1 MAYVLIKYA
10 ISPRAKTWVLER
22 SVDGET
28 WLPWQYFARDVN
40 GCQQFGLELTRGSE
54 YQHDS
59 DVICT
64 NQVIGSGS
72 GFMNPNC
79 NSKFFCI
86 EMLAITVKNLRV
98 RKPSLSFLTQ
108 NFLIQIWWISE
119 LFTQNSKST
128 NFWVSFSHWK
138 MLRQQARVW
147 PIIFDFKKEV
157 EKTWKKN

>member
-1 MAYVLIKYA
+1 MYFLVPISGNPVFLIFQKTKNLHVPFKPFHVAYVLIKYA

-64 NQVIGSGS
+64 NQVKLKI
-72 GFMNPNC
+72 F
-79 NSKFFCI
+79 
-86 EMLAITVKNLRV
+86 TVKIV
-98 RKPSLSFLTQ
+98 D
-108 NFLIQIWWISE
+108 I
-119 LFTQNSKST
+119 NS
-128 NFWVSFSHWK
+128 
-138 MLRQQARVW
+138 
-147 PIIFDFKKEV
+147 
-157 EKTWKKN
+157 